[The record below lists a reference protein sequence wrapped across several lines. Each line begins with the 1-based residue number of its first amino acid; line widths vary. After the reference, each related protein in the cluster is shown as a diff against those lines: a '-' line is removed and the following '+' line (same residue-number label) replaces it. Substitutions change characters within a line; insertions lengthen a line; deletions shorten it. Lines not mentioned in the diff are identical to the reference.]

1 MIPLEALRKSEIF
14 EGLADDEL
22 AAIGKIAHEE
32 IYEAGAC
39 ICVENEAA
47 TKLYIV
53 REGRVAILINIGR
66 GRQTVIDTVAK
77 GGSFAWSAMVPP
89 YILTGTAKA
98 IEKTRVIAICGY
110 DLREL
115 CARNCRTCYTI
126 MEKLAT
132 IISARL
138 KDTRLQLVSLMYD

>member
-14 EGLADDEL
+14 EGLTDDEL

-39 ICVENEAA
+39 ICVENEVA

-66 GRQTVIDTVAK
+66 GRQTVVDTVTK
-77 GGSFAWSAMVPP
+77 GGSFSWSAMVPP
-89 YILTGTAKA
+89 YILTGTVKA
-98 IEKTRVIAICGY
+98 VENTKVIAINGR
-110 DLREL
+110 DLQEL
-115 CARNCRTCYTI
+115 CRKNCRACYTI

-132 IISARL
+132 IVSARL
-138 KDTRLQLVSLMYD
+138 EDTRLQLISLMYG

>member
-14 EGLADDEL
+14 ESLMDDEL

-32 IYEAGAC
+32 IYEAGTC
-39 ICVENEAA
+39 ICVENEVA

-66 GRQTVIDTVAK
+66 GRQTVIDTVTK
-77 GGSFAWSAMVPP
+77 GGSFSWSAMVPP

-98 IEKTRVIAICGY
+98 IEKTKVIAIDGY
-110 DLREL
+110 DLRDL
-115 CARNCRTCYTI
+115 CRKNCRTCYTI

-132 IISARL
+132 LVSARL
-138 KDTRLQLVSLMYD
+138 KDTRLQLVSLMYG